1 MVFDVSSGKIL
12 SARKYSEGENNN
24 YNDKKKS
31 MVISSGASPMAYVL
45 SNIKKGYYRNGNYN
59 LQNQG

>member
-1 MVFDVSSGKIL
+1 L

-31 MVISSGASPMAYVL
+31 IVISSGASPMAYVL
-45 SNIKKGYYRNGNYN
+45 SNIKKGYTRNGQYY
-59 LQNQG
+59 LENQG